1 MFSWHRLVDLLTVP
15 TTKETTSSVW
25 INDDIRPLPPYRRTW
40 GKYAYISFW
49 AINNLC
55 LSNWQVGSSLVAA
68 GLSVWQT
75 MVAIIVGKIIISLV
89 AVFNGYV
96 GADWHIG
103 FPVFSRNGM
112 FSDSVRFYHT
122 AHIQY

>member
-1 MFSWHRLVDLLTVP
+1 MVSWHSIIDLLVVP
-15 TTKETTSSVW
+15 TTKETTPSVW
-25 INDDIRPLPPYRRTW
+25 INDDIRPLPPSRRTW

-49 AINNLC
+49 AINNLA
-55 LSNWQVGSSLVAA
+55 LSNWQIGSSLVAA

-75 MVAIIVGKIIISLV
+75 MIAIIIGKIIIALV

-103 FPVFSRNGM
+103 FPVFSRNGRVPKYR
-112 FSDSVRFYHT
+112 SVISAVHVLT
-122 AHIQY
+122 